1 MRHRRGSQ
9 PDGQLGARSAACR
22 KAYAAGRAIRTS
34 SPYIRNVPA
43 NLLRKPTS
51 MSQFVCPNC
60 GAANRIPDGRD
71 AREAKCGKCRESVLT
86 GAPVEVSGAQ
96 LDAHR
101 KGTKGAALLL
111 DVWAPWCGPCK
122 SMAPQFAAAA
132 KALEPEVRLFKL
144 NSDAEPAAASAL
156 GVSGIPA
163 LFLIRDG
170 QIIAKTAGA
179 MPASQIINWTKQA
192 LAQGA

>member
-1 MRHRRGSQ
+1 M
-9 PDGQLGARSAACR
+9 L
-22 KAYAAGRAIRTS
+22 
-34 SPYIRNVPA
+34 NVA
-43 NLLRKPTS
+43 VNLTRVTS
-51 MSQFVCPNC
+51 MSQFICRNC
-60 GAANRIPDGRD
+60 GTANRIPEGRD
-71 AREAKCGKCRESVLT
+71 ARQAKCGKCHELVLT
-86 GAPVEVSGAQ
+86 GAPLEVSGAQ

-101 KGTKGAALLL
+101 RGTKGAALLL

-132 KALEPEVRLFKL
+132 KTLAPDVRLLKL

-179 MPASQIINWTKQA
+179 MPASQIVSWTKQA
-192 LAQGA
+192 LAQAV